1 MSAALIARNADLKRL
16 RDEGYFVSIKG
27 SSLLIGE
34 VPYVTQSGQV
44 KRGTLLCP
52 LDLAGDNTVRPSDHQ
67 VQFVG
72 ERPCNKDGTPMT
84 KLIGSEVNNTIAQGL
99 VAQFS
104 FSHKPAC
111 GYYVDY
117 YEKMTAYATILS
129 TQAAWLEP
137 GADARANRV
146 VEPEADDDSPFNY
159 LDTASSRAGINGAT
173 AKLRLRKVVIAGLGG
188 TGSYVLDPVA
198 KTPTATIHLVDGDVY
213 NTHNAFRSP
222 GAPSIDELRA
232 QPFKVDYFKA
242 IYDKMHRGIVA
253 HPEHLDESNAEKHL
267 KDADFVFVC
276 VDDGKAKAV
285 VIRKLEEFGVP
296 FIDVGMGLIEKKQQL
311 GGILRVT
318 TSTKQQRAA
327 QRRIPCTDTDPD
339 NEYDRNIQIADLNML
354 NAALAVVK
362 WKKVF
367 GFYADNE
374 GEHFSTYTIDTN
386 LLTSDET

>member
-1 MSAALIARNADLKRL
+1 
-16 RDEGYFVSIKG
+16 
-27 SSLLIGE
+27 
-34 VPYVTQSGQV
+34 
-44 KRGTLLCP
+44 
-52 LDLAGDNTVRPSDHQ
+52 
-67 VQFVG
+67 
-72 ERPCNKDGTPMT
+72 
-84 KLIGSEVNNTIAQGL
+84 
-99 VAQFS
+99 
-104 FSHKPAC
+104 
-111 GYYVDY
+111 
-117 YEKMTAYATILS
+117 
-129 TQAAWLEP
+129 
-137 GADARANRV
+137 
-146 VEPEADDDSPFNY
+146 
-159 LDTASSRAGINGAT
+159 
-173 AKLRLRKVVIAGLGG
+173 
-188 TGSYVLDPVA
+188 VLDPVA

-213 NTHNAFRSP
+213 STHNAFRSP

-242 IYDKMHRGIVA
+242 IYDKMHRGILA
-253 HPEHLDESNAEKHL
+253 HAEHLDESNAEKHL

-276 VDDGKAKAV
+276 IDDGKAKAV

-296 FIDVGMGLIEKKQQL
+296 FVDVGMGLIEKNERL

-327 QRRIPCTDTDPD
+327 RRRISCTEADPD

-362 WKKVF
+362 WKKIF